1 MAGTLQWR
9 KKFHDFLS
17 KDVEEKDIISLKDEG
32 QNLADRYDVTT
43 IFFSFGKTPFGKMPF
58 GKMPFGKMPFGK
70 MPFGTNV
77 NWTNV
82 NRPSAIC

>member
-1 MAGTLQWR
+1 
-9 KKFHDFLS
+9 LS

-43 IFFSFGKTPFGKMPF
+43 IFFSFGKMSFGKML
-58 GKMPFGKMPFGK
+58 FGK

-82 NRPSAIC
+82 NRPFAIC